1 MADRFSRGCW
11 GTHQNATMNTNN
23 LNVWNNCSSWCVE
36 VLTGLSPPVVETSL
50 QVKLPSSL
58 SVKTLT
64 SQTVK
69 RRGLTNGK
77 DSQGRG
83 QNMPPNYAYK
93 WRSPPVMAGVIW
105 QSGADSS
112 RYKGGESLGVI
123 TMVWREVEG
132 KTGRSLILTS
142 LQQRT
147 AISIFIFN
155 KEGAEIFDGQTGAP
169 AQLPLFDSLKLGEV
183 IKWAEWISVITNQ
196 FIQFS

>member
-1 MADRFSRGCW
+1 
-11 GTHQNATMNTNN
+11 
-23 LNVWNNCSSWCVE
+23 
-36 VLTGLSPPVVETSL
+36 
-50 QVKLPSSL
+50 
-58 SVKTLT
+58 
-64 SQTVK
+64 
-69 RRGLTNGK
+69 
-77 DSQGRG
+77 
-83 QNMPPNYAYK
+83 
-93 WRSPPVMAGVIW
+93 MAGVIW
-105 QSGADSS
+105 KSGADSS

-155 KEGAEIFDGQTGAP
+155 KEGAEIFDGETGAP